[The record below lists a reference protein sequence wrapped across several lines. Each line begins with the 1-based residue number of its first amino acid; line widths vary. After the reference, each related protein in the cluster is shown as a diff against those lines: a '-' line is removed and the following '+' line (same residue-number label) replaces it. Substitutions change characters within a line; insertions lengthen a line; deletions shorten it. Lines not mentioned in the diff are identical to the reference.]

1 MVILTAWGD
10 WGGGGGGGGWRGEY
24 CKGVSEYCRYMY
36 MKEWELHVT

>member
-10 WGGGGGGGGWRGEY
+10 WGGGGGGVEGREH
-24 CKGVSEYCRYMY
+24 CKGVSEYCMCMY